1 MGSTGEREK
10 EARNP
15 AGWRICIVG
24 TGGQGVLTV
33 ARLLCEAFV
42 EGGHDVVSS
51 QLHGMA
57 QRGGSVQS
65 SVMVDCGISPMM
77 GNGRADFV
85 LGFEPAETVRALQLM
100 SARTAVFMNTAPVIP
115 YTLGQRTVLGE
126 EEAKYPDIAELER
139 AIRQVT
145 ERILTFDATQAA
157 TEAGSAKAMNLLM
170 LGCLL
175 GTGLLPCAPEEFW
188 SIVAERF
195 PPALAEANARAYNCG
210 VAMGK
215 KFRLAGAAS

>member
-1 MGSTGEREK
+1 MGSTDERAEA
-10 EARNP
+10 ARNP

-33 ARLLCEAFV
+33 ARLMCEAFV
-42 EGGHDVVSS
+42 ERGHDVVSG

-85 LGFEPAETVRALQLM
+85 VGFEPAETVRALQLM
-100 SARTAVFMNTAPVIP
+100 SSRTIVFMNTTPVIP
-115 YTLGQRTVLGE
+115 YTLGQRTVSE
-126 EEAKYPDIAELER
+126 KEEAKYPEVAALER

-145 ERILTFDATQAA
+145 ERIMTFDATQAA

-175 GTGLLPCAPEEFW
+175 GTGPLPCTPEVFW
-188 SIVAERF
+188 SIVAERV
-195 PPALAEANARAYNCG
+195 PPALVEANARAYNYG
-210 VAMGK
+210 VVLGK
-215 KFRLAGAAS
+215 KFQLASAVL